1 MDGWINRRE
10 GFFCFV
16 FFRNEQI
23 NITQDLSILEDDLEI
38 SGGSVSNPFLN
49 EIIPMG
55 QST

>member
-10 GFFCFV
+10 GVFFVV

-38 SGGSVSNPFLN
+38 
-49 EIIPMG
+49 
-55 QST
+55 

>member
-38 SGGSVSNPFLN
+38 SGGSVSNPFIN